1 VASTRSEDKRNAEG
15 KENQKNGFH
24 EKQRFTVTVH
34 GLHGVISTVSGIGNK
49 VFSVLLVFTFS
60 TKFRQEN

>member
-1 VASTRSEDKRNAEG
+1 
-15 KENQKNGFH
+15 
-24 EKQRFTVTVH
+24 VTVH

-60 TKFRQEN
+60 TKFRQENFPHSQKANIIGLTLVLH